1 MAHPTLLRTNTA
13 PVFPGN
19 NLGGISSGIAGARAS
34 QLSGSTAFGSST
46 TLASM
51 STTMTLVGVPTNN
64 GGPVQATGNIIN
76 QKADASRSLYQ
87 ICVSLRQR
95 LAKVPGFE
103 DYLIELEQQT
113 AKSDGGP
120 VESLWN
126 LLRTGYPLL
135 TIYNCLQPQPP
146 LRVDDAAG
154 NDSKRSKIAI
164 FQFVKACMGTLN
176 IPAAECFVINDL
188 IGNDTTGFVKV
199 RQIPLMTPPLQ
210 TRVCPLLS
218 YAKLIWSY

>member
-19 NLGGISSGIAGARAS
+19 NLGGMSSGIAGARAS
-34 QLSGSTAFGSST
+34 QLSGSTFGSST

-51 STTMTLVGVPTNN
+51 TTATTLVGVPTNN

-87 ICVSLRQR
+87 ICVALRQR

-103 DYLIELEQQT
+103 DYLIELEMQT

-135 TIYNCLQPQPP
+135 TIYNALQPQPP
-146 LRVDDAAG
+146 LSVDDAAG

-164 FQFVKACMGTLN
+164 FRFVEACIGKLK
-176 IPAAECFVINDL
+176 IPTAECFMINDL
-188 IGNDTTGFVKV
+188 IGNDTSGFVKV
-199 RQIPLMTPPLQ
+199 RHISLMTSRCRLGSALPLS
-210 TRVCPLLS
+210 R
-218 YAKLIWSY
+218 AKSILTS